1 MSVRAAWV
9 KGKFGG
15 ENAASA
21 IRSVAI
27 AEDWCGTHG
36 GNRRRRLAA
45 KPLPVPSPCLFDDG
59 PTPLLSHAPI
69 RRPARSKAITAPDP
83 TRSAPS
89 RQRSH
94 GMVRLHV
101 APAGG
106 VGGPTRIV
114 DLAEGGPLR
123 LRCPRQGA
131 ERMLEGVLVN
141 TGGGIACG
149 DRFEVSVTVEAEGA
163 CLLTTTAAE
172 KIYRSDGPNA
182 EILNRVDLGRG
193 ARLDWLPQET
203 ILFDEACLTRRFE
216 ADLAADASL
225 LVAEIAVLGRAA
237 RGERLR
243 RALFE
248 DAWRIR
254 RAGRLVYADQLRLD
268 GGVSDLMARRAI
280 GGGAAAFATI
290 LDLTP
295 GAEARLDEARALLD
309 TVLEGVEAGASA
321 WNGHL
326 AVRMLAPT
334 VAPLRGAAAHFLA
347 AWRRA
352 PMPRVWQS

>member
-1 MSVRAAWV
+1 MPFEAPERPKIDAGQRRIGRAP
-9 KGKFGG
+9 
-15 ENAASA
+15 
-21 IRSVAI
+21 
-27 AEDWCGTHG
+27 
-36 GNRRRRLAA
+36 RLAA
-45 KPLPVPSPCLFDDG
+45 WAAPV
-59 PTPLLSHAPI
+59 
-69 RRPARSKAITAPDP
+69 RRQRLRSAGNNAITTSEPSRP
-83 TRSAPS
+83 APS

-94 GMVRLHV
+94 GVVRLRV

-123 LRCPRQGA
+123 LRCPRQGS

-172 KIYRSDGPNA
+172 KIYRSDGPCA
-182 EILNRVDLGRG
+182 EIVNRVGLGPG

-203 ILFDEACLTRRFE
+203 ILFDEARLTRRFE
-216 ADLAADASL
+216 ADLSPDASL
-225 LVAEIAVLGRAA
+225 LVAEIAVFGRAA

-243 RALFE
+243 QALFE
-248 DAWRIR
+248 DVWRIR
-254 RAGRLVYADQLRLD
+254 RDGRLVYADQLRLD
-268 GGVSDLMARRAI
+268 GGVSDLMKRRAI
-280 GGGAAAFATI
+280 GGGAGAVATL
-290 LDLTP
+290 LDLSP
-295 GAEARLDEARALLD
+295 GAEARLDEARTLLD
-309 TVLEGVEAGASA
+309 AMPEGLEAGASA

-326 AVRMLAPT
+326 AVRMLAPL
-334 VAPLRGAAAHFLA
+334 VSPLREGAARFLA
-347 AWRRA
+347 AWRGA